1 MFGRKQLTSVYIVD
15 DNSDAIEVL
24 RRMLESQ
31 YSVKVIGTST
41 DADTAIEEI
50 IQLAP
55 DLIFTDVEMPTMT
68 GIQLCQ
74 LLHQEVD
81 PNTKVVFY
89 TGHNKYMIDAIRQK
103 AFDYLLKPPSPQD
116 LAQTMT
122 RFYED
127 KLASL
132 PQAAGPAEQRQPRIL
147 VVNAMNEHIA
157 LRDADVAF
165 FRFDADGKHWEA
177 VCTNGSTYI
186 LRSRTNSDFIL
197 RYSPSFVQIH
207 KRYIVNVSHIMMIQD
222 NTYIL
227 GYPYEDNRELKV
239 SKNYRRDLMDAFYT
253 L

>member
-89 TGHNKYMIDAIRQK
+89 TGHDKYMIDAIRQK

-132 PQAAGPAEQRQPRIL
+132 PQAAGHAEQRQPRIQPRADQHDADRAAGCQRA
-147 VVNAMNEHIA
+147 VHRQIRDIQDAEGDVHTDRHDAPDKP
-157 LRDADVAF
+157 LRDRA
-165 FRFDADGKHWEA
+165 RQ
-177 VCTNGSTYI
+177 
-186 LRSRTNSDFIL
+186 R
-197 RYSPSFVQIH
+197 
-207 KRYIVNVSHIMMIQD
+207 IQ
-222 NTYIL
+222 
-227 GYPYEDNRELKV
+227 K
-239 SKNYRRDLMDAFYT
+239 
-253 L
+253 

>member
-89 TGHNKYMIDAIRQK
+89 TGHDKYMIDAIHQK

-122 RFYED
+122 
-127 KLASL
+127 LSS
-132 PQAAGPAEQRQPRIL
+132 I
-147 VVNAMNEHIA
+147 
-157 LRDADVAF
+157 
-165 FRFDADGKHWEA
+165 
-177 VCTNGSTYI
+177 
-186 LRSRTNSDFIL
+186 
-197 RYSPSFVQIH
+197 
-207 KRYIVNVSHIMMIQD
+207 IMMWLTLTI
-222 NTYIL
+222 
-227 GYPYEDNRELKV
+227 
-239 SKNYRRDLMDAFYT
+239 YRLWICASHESICRSICQSS
-253 L
+253 

>member
-89 TGHNKYMIDAIRQK
+89 TGHDKYMIDAIRQK
-103 AFDYLLKPPSPQD
+103 AFDYLLKPPSPP
-116 LAQTMT
+116 
-122 RFYED
+122 R
-127 KLASL
+127 
-132 PQAAGPAEQRQPRIL
+132 PGPDHDPL
-147 VVNAMNEHIA
+147 
-157 LRDADVAF
+157 L
-165 FRFDADGKHWEA
+165 
-177 VCTNGSTYI
+177 
-186 LRSRTNSDFIL
+186 
-197 RYSPSFVQIH
+197 
-207 KRYIVNVSHIMMIQD
+207 
-222 NTYIL
+222 
-227 GYPYEDNRELKV
+227 
-239 SKNYRRDLMDAFYT
+239 
-253 L
+253 

>member
-89 TGHNKYMIDAIRQK
+89 TGHDKYMIDAIRQK
-103 AFDYLLKPPSPQD
+103 AFD
-116 LAQTMT
+116 
-122 RFYED
+122 
-127 KLASL
+127 
-132 PQAAGPAEQRQPRIL
+132 
-147 VVNAMNEHIA
+147 
-157 LRDADVAF
+157 
-165 FRFDADGKHWEA
+165 
-177 VCTNGSTYI
+177 
-186 LRSRTNSDFIL
+186 
-197 RYSPSFVQIH
+197 
-207 KRYIVNVSHIMMIQD
+207 
-222 NTYIL
+222 
-227 GYPYEDNRELKV
+227 
-239 SKNYRRDLMDAFYT
+239 
-253 L
+253 